1 MPYDRGGRDEPG
13 HDESIKRLNLSRSL
27 PREVLGV
34 FLHASACFHLGSI
47 YRQMGDTTKAKQYLG
62 LALQLE
68 PDQPVTMIE
77 LGLTAQ
83 KEGDLPEAVRQYSH
97 AMEVQSTDVG
107 CLLLAQALQQQG
119 RSAEATAMFER
130 AARLSTNLPE
140 AQKAAQSFLSGK

>member
-1 MPYDRGGRDEPG
+1 
-13 HDESIKRLNLSRSL
+13 
-27 PREVLGV
+27 
-34 FLHASACFHLGSI
+34 
-47 YRQMGDTTKAKQYLG
+47 
-62 LALQLE
+62 
-68 PDQPVTMIE
+68 MIE

-107 CLLLAQALQQQG
+107 CLLLAHALQQQG